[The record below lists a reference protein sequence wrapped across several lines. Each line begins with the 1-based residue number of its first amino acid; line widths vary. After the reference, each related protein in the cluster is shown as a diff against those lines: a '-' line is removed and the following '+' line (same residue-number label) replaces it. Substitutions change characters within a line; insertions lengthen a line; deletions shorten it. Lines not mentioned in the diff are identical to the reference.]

1 MTSRSGSPLLLLAL
15 ALPLAATPIFY
26 STNGTAAPTFT
37 SGLSWDASSV
47 IAGTDTSVAM
57 QFVAGL
63 NGTVASIVAPLS
75 GNVSDVTFVLRMD
88 ASGMTGAIIDTF
100 TFTGVTSSIQLLTA
114 SSTTNAA
121 LVAGTSYWLEMVAP
135 TPAATTRS
143 SSWYFS
149 SPPVSGMVEV
159 DNPAPA
165 VTSNTI
171 AAFAVLGADVPEPAT
186 VTLMALA
193 GGLLLLRLR
202 KRRPARSG
210 ALSLVDGLLLLR
222 RSFHR

>member
-1 MTSRSGSPLLLLAL
+1 MTSRLGLLILLVLL

-26 STNGTAAPTFT
+26 STNGTPAPTFT

-88 ASGMTGAIIDTF
+88 ASGMAGAIIDTF
-100 TFTGVTSSIQLLTA
+100 TFTGVTSSIQLLSA

-135 TPAATTRS
+135 APAATTQS

-149 SPPVSGMVEV
+149 SPPVTGMVEV

-165 VTSNTI
+165 VTGNTI

-186 VTLMALA
+186 ISLMAVA
-193 GGLLLLRLR
+193 GGLFLFRLR
-202 KRRPARSG
+202 THFSPRPGRDFS
-210 ALSLVDGLLLLR
+210 S
-222 RSFHR
+222 